1 MNDGTAAA
9 VSCGVGQS
17 MANKQD
23 RPGAARDRRR
33 EAGFTLI
40 ELLVVLVILGLLA
53 ALAGP
58 RVIGYL
64 GGAKAD
70 TARLQVENFKSALD
84 LYRLDTGVYPTT
96 QQGLGALVRNPGNA
110 PGWKG
115 PYIDSPSLPARS
127 LGQPLPLPGAG
138 RARRLRPLLAG
149 LGQGAGRQRRGGRC
163 HELGQLTAASR

>member
-1 MNDGTAAA
+1 M
-9 VSCGVGQS
+9 
-17 MANKQD
+17 
-23 RPGAARDRRR
+23 PGRNERGGKIARSA

-64 GGAKAD
+64 GGAKSG

-84 LYRLDTGVYPTT
+84 LYRLDTGSYPTT
-96 QQGLGALVRNPGNA
+96 QQGLGALVKSPGNV

-115 PYIDSPSLPARS
+115 PYIDSPNLPVDPWGNPYSYKQPGEHGAYDLS
-127 LGQPLPLPGAG
+127 TLGSDKAPGG
-138 RARRLRPLLAG
+138 TG
-149 LGQGAGRQRRGGRC
+149 
-163 HELGQLTAASR
+163 EAADVNSWSR